1 MLRKPGV
8 MDGRSLWNIF
18 KFVTGMILYVVSTRA
33 SYKGTYEIMV
43 STMMQLKWKLYATCS
58 IKAVRCKPTP

>member
-1 MLRKPGV
+1 MLRKSSV

-18 KFVTGMILYVVSTRA
+18 KFVIALILYVISTTA
-33 SYKGTYEIMV
+33 SYKGTYEITV
-43 STMMQLKWKLYATCS
+43 STIKQLKWKLYATCS